1 MSDRPVNVFSIADAR
16 AARAA
21 QPFTDTVKAA
31 EATVAM
37 EQGADLDLREK
48 VLFRNL
54 GYFAERICNPAYRG
68 KFTFKVVR
76 LKISGELAVRVTT
89 GIGDWFLMLTED
101 LQINPNVDPVV
112 TSWKSD
118 CPVQPELQST
128 PRHEEVV

>member
-31 EATVAM
+31 EATVAL

-76 LKISGELAVRVTT
+76 LKISGELAVRGHGGLIDAV
-89 GIGDWFLMLTED
+89 GLVRFHNDEFGSVLAQGGGKEGED
-101 LQINPNVDPVV
+101 PSFDSL
-112 TSWKSD
+112 
-118 CPVQPELQST
+118 
-128 PRHEEVV
+128 